1 MRKTTGRETMADEL
15 AIAIGLVWGH
25 LSAGQ
30 MEDAAQLARG
40 CLGVWPQEK
49 RLAVM
54 AAYAAVELGEP
65 LDAGTASLLNEAGCA
80 EWAGIVIRRA
90 EERSIQPER
99 KSQW

>member
-1 MRKTTGRETMADEL
+1 MRTTTVRESMSDEL

-40 CLGVWPQEK
+40 CLGIWPEEK

-65 LDAGTASLLNEAGCA
+65 LDAATVSILNEAGCV
-80 EWAGIVIRRA
+80 EWARIVIRRA
-90 EERSIQPER
+90 EGWTSA
-99 KSQW
+99 